1 MKALIQLVRSLMS
14 VAAKVVLVA
23 TAFFGTLFGMYAVR
37 TIMHAPV
44 NVTVKT
50 DIANPKTENI
60 SHKYLTVAIV
70 NSYNYKHI
78 CAKPQVDGF
87 VHQLHIYEKHSNIR
101 FIIISYYLESKLKN
115 TTKFLI
121 QKQANI
127 ILRDIATLNPDYIFT
142 TDDNAFLYVGLPLV
156 KQYKHVYFS
165 GINFPFRYYKQF
177 LSKDNLDYVS
187 GVEEYIHL
195 DKLFTLLDHTNI
207 TVTDAYVLAGSETHG
222 STTNK
227 AILNNI
233 LEQLSKRNFQ
243 TSIYHIS
250 TTTELTQTL
259 KRLNQQNLGLLFIV
273 TQRVFDPASRRYID
287 ALDICTIVSEVNKK
301 HIEVSFNP
309 ILAQRAHICL
319 TISPDFYNMGRHA
332 ANLMIHDLTKSVTEH
347 RVEQTTTILSCS
359 FDRLQQLGIEDIYLN
374 NVNLFDKVF

>member
-1 MKALIQLVRSLMS
+1 MQLIQTLMS
-14 VAAKVVLVA
+14 VAAKAVLAA
-23 TAFFGTLFGMYAVR
+23 TVFFGTLFSMYAVR
-37 TIMHAPV
+37 TMMPTPV

-50 DIANPKTENI
+50 DITSQKAVAT
-60 SHKYLTVAIV
+60 SHRYLTVAIV

-87 VHQLHIYEKHSNIR
+87 IDQLHAYEKHSSIR
-101 FIIISYYLESKLKN
+101 FTIISYYLESKLKN

-127 ILRDIATLNPDYIFT
+127 ILRDIATLNPDYVFI
-142 TDDNAFLYVGLPLV
+142 TDDNAFLYVGLPLLNQH
-156 KQYKHVYFS
+156 KRVYFS

-177 LSKDNLDYVS
+177 LTKDELNYVS

-207 TVTDAYVLAGSETHG
+207 TVTNAYILADSETHG

-233 LEQLSKRNFQ
+233 LEQLSTQNFQ

-250 TTTELTQTL
+250 TTTELMQTL

-273 TQRVFDPASRRYID
+273 TQRVFDPANRKYID
-287 ALDICTIVSEVNKK
+287 LLDTSTIVSGVNKK

-319 TISPDFYNMGRHA
+319 TVSPNFYDMGKHA
-332 ANLMIHDLTKSVTEH
+332 ANLMIQDLTKSVIEH
-347 RVEQTTTILSCS
+347 RIEQTTTILSCS
-359 FDRLQQLGIEDIYLN
+359 FDRLQQLGVEDIYLN